1 MNAKSLTLI
10 RNIFFSLLGL
20 VLLSYALGVLITGRP
35 DPFWPLAPAVAG
47 GVTALVVTLGG
58 LIGGRRAAAITWD
71 EMARHEWRGCLQF
84 GYWVAVWLY
93 PIFALLL
100 ITDAVDFAQTFAAM
114 GTLTGGA
121 PFLMFLAKWI
131 RGRV

>member
-1 MNAKSLTLI
+1 MTTKSLTLT
-10 RNIFFSLLGL
+10 RNIVFSLLGL
-20 VLLSYALGVLITGRP
+20 TLLSYALGVFIAGRP
-35 DPFWPLAPAVAG
+35 DPFWPLAPALAG

-58 LIGGRRAAAITWD
+58 LIAGRKAAAITWD

-93 PIFALLL
+93 PIFAVLL
-100 ITDAVDFAQTFAAM
+100 INDAVDYTQAFAAM
-114 GTLTGGA
+114 GTLTGAA

>member
-1 MNAKSLTLI
+1 MNAKSLTLT
-10 RNIFFSLLGL
+10 RNTLFSLLGL
-20 VLLSYALGVLITGRP
+20 VLLSYGVGVLITGRP

-47 GVTALVVTLGG
+47 GITALVVTLGA
-58 LIGGRRAAAITWD
+58 LLGGRKAAAITWD
-71 EMARHEWRGCLQF
+71 EMARHEWHGCLQF

-93 PIFALLL
+93 PLFAVLL
-100 ITDAVDFAQTFAAM
+100 INDVVDFPQAFAAM

-121 PFLMFLAKWI
+121 PFLMFLVKWI